1 MSRNTANRPSQSN
14 QEYVLNSKGEKVRN
28 LAYKG
33 NNNKKKDLNINR
45 KIIQTIAQ
53 LEEDDIHQLCLLD
66 DLQLK
71 NTLYARFK
79 E

>member
-1 MSRNTANRPSQSN
+1 MIIFKPSQPITWK
-14 QEYVLNSKGEKVRN
+14 QHEVKLVFF
-28 LAYKG
+28 LAMS
-33 NNNKKKDLNINR
+33 KKDLNINR
-45 KIIQTIAQ
+45 K
-53 LEEDDIHQLCLLD
+53 IHQLCLLD

>member
-1 MSRNTANRPSQSN
+1 MKLNLFLLAMS
-14 QEYVLNSKGEKVRN
+14 
-28 LAYKG
+28 
-33 NNNKKKDLNINR
+33 KKDLNINR
-45 KIIQTIAQ
+45 KIIQSIAQ

-71 NTLYARFK
+71 TLCIRFK

>member
-1 MSRNTANRPSQSN
+1 MS
-14 QEYVLNSKGEKVRN
+14 
-28 LAYKG
+28 
-33 NNNKKKDLNINR
+33 KKDLNINR

-66 DLQLK
+66 DSQLK